1 MSRWKAFAIHLACSI
16 LALGG
21 VLAALV
27 WIWYPPPLFAA
38 SGVQQFASIFVAV
51 DMVIGPLLTLV
62 IYRHGKR
69 GLRFDL
75 ACIGLAQFLAFL
87 YGLNVVRETR
97 PVYFVASEDRIT
109 MMTANMLDP
118 ADRSNAPPEYRSD
131 PWLWTKLV
139 AVVEP
144 ENPVEFGGRLTRTL
158 NTGYPPEATPH
169 YYEPYDNIRNDLLTT
184 AKPVA
189 DLARAGDEA
198 KTTLDRFLAKHRRDV
213 ASLVFVPFHA
223 PDKTLSAALDVES
236 GDLIGL
242 IDLHPETAVSDAERP
257 TL

>member
-38 SGVQQFASIFVAV
+38 SGVQEFASIFVAV

-69 GLRFDL
+69 GLSFDL

-97 PVYFVASEDRIT
+97 PVYFVATEDRIT

-118 ADRSNAPPEYRSD
+118 ADRSSAPPEYRSD
-131 PWLWTKLV
+131 PWLWTRLV

-144 ENPVEFGGRLTRTL
+144 EDAVAFGRRLSRTL
-158 NTGYPPEATPH
+158 NAGYPPEATPE
-169 YYEPYDNIRNDLLTT
+169 YYEPYENVRPALL
-184 AKPVA
+184 ARARPAA
-189 DLARAGDEA
+189 DLARQGGETEA
-198 KTTLDRFLAKHRRDV
+198 LVQQFLARHGRGLE
-213 ASLVFVPFHA
+213 SLVVVPFHA
-223 PDKTLSAALDVES
+223 PDKTLSAALDSTS
-236 GDLIGL
+236 GALIGL
-242 IDLHPETAVSDAERP
+242 IDASPPAAESDA
-257 TL
+257 